1 MSLQFIFWIF
11 VILVIL
17 PYLGYPL
24 MLAMLTFVRNSRKD
38 FRDGEL
44 DYKAITFIVPVY
56 NEDRVIRQKIS
67 NILDMEYPTDKIE
80 ILVVLD
86 GCTDNTINIVNGF
99 NSKLIKVFEQN
110 PRKGKIAALN
120 KAVELARSE
129 ILVFSDANSLYDKN
143 ALKELVI
150 HFEKDDIGCVCGK
163 LKYIC
168 SEGTSVESGENIY
181 WKYEEYLKERESILG
196 SLLVANGSIYAMRR
210 SLYSEIDSDIADD
223 FVNPMRVYNA
233 GYKIIYE
240 PKAIAREKVSSNMKD
255 QFKQKVRIIV
265 QGWKAT
271 FRIPDLIFWSG
282 YIRTWQFLCHKLLRW
297 LTPFFMIAIF
307 ILNLFLIGDNIYEIL
322 FVFQLFVYV
331 FAVIGLVLGQKHKIT
346 KIFYVPFYFCL
357 INVAAFMAF
366 LRFLI
371 GFKTDVWEKSETAR
385 DID

>member
-1 MSLQFIFWIF
+1 M
-11 VILVIL
+11 
-17 PYLGYPL
+17 
-24 MLAMLTFVRNSRKD
+24 
-38 FRDGEL
+38 

-67 NILDMEYPTDKIE
+67 NILDMEYPADKIE
-80 ILVVLD
+80 ILFIFD

-120 KAVELARSE
+120 KAVELARNE

-150 HFEKDDIGCVCGK
+150 HFKKDDIGCVCGK

-181 WKYEEYLKERESILG
+181 WKYEEYLKEKESVLG
-196 SLLVANGSIYAMRR
+196 SLLVANGSIYAMRK
-210 SLYSEIDSDIADD
+210 SLYKKIDNDVADD

-240 PKAIAREKVSSNMKD
+240 PKAIAREKVSSNMQD
-255 QFKQKVRIIV
+255 QFRQKVRIIA

-271 FRIPDLIFWSG
+271 FRMPDLIFSSG
-282 YIRTWQFLCHKLLRW
+282 YLRITQFLCHKLLRW

-307 ILNLFLIGDNIYEIL
+307 TSNLFLIGNNIYGVS
-322 FVFQLFVYV
+322 FVFQLLLYV
-331 FAVIGLVLGQKHKIT
+331 FAVTSFVLGKKHKIA
-346 KIFYVPFYFCL
+346 KIFYIPFYFCL
-357 INVAAFMAF
+357 INASAFTAF
-366 LRFLI
+366 LRFLT

-385 DID
+385 NIN